1 MDTHSPTTTCIPPRG
16 RASTDKDE
24 AGPKFYRGN
33 GSGLSSRGCD
43 RLVGLDPAPSAWF
56 LPSSPPI
63 VTPFPALGLSFL
75 FRLSWGSSPF
85 GLTVLYSPPYF
96 WPASSRQLSLPQH
109 LLLPRPWKSTVHPEF
124 ICISIQVSLWSPACL
139 PSWTWGSLGKGRSWL
154 LCMLHPSYSMCS
166 ERVCWLK
173 SISSK
178 DILPWNIY
186 LHKDGVAEQCLY
198 QLEVSLEAVRAPD
211 GNLQTPWRMSDVA
224 LFHQVASLIMA
235 LQRCS
240 LGRQEICQLHRRG
253 SPPVA
258 PCRIT
263 WSAEKSVLLYSPP
276 CPSQTH

>member
-1 MDTHSPTTTCIPPRG
+1 MDTHSPTTTCIPPSG
-16 RASTDKDE
+16 RASTDKDK

-43 RLVGLDPAPSAWF
+43 RLVGLDPASSAWF

-85 GLTVLYSPPYF
+85 GLAVLYSPPYF

-124 ICISIQVSLWSPACL
+124 ICISIQVSLWSPARL
-139 PSWTWGSLGKGRSWL
+139 PSWTWGSLRKGRSWL

-166 ERVCWLK
+166 ERVCWSK

-186 LHKDGVAEQCLY
+186 LHKDGVAAAVPIPTGGEFGGSESTRWEPADP
-198 QLEVSLEAVRAPD
+198 LENEWCSFISSSCIPDHGTSEMLPGQTRNLSAP
-211 GNLQTPWRMSDVA
+211 LQGFS
-224 LFHQVASLIMA
+224 
-235 LQRCS
+235 
-240 LGRQEICQLHRRG
+240 
-253 SPPVA
+253 
-258 PCRIT
+258 T
-263 WSAEKSVLLYSPP
+263 WGTL
-276 CPSQTH
+276 